1 MELNFQYQTDNM
13 ALPVILGKI
22 ALTMAPTVIGAIQK
36 GKAKDAQRRAEA
48 ERIRQEQ
55 LLKNLEN
62 NRQEII
68 NPFEN
73 LSVAT
78 KAAEMQMEGVDDSLA
93 MALDTLQATG
103 YGSGAATALA
113 REANKA
119 KMKISSDIQKQ
130 EVQNQ
135 KLQAQGRIMEF
146 QVREQREMQKMNRVA
161 GLADAAYNQGLQYQ
175 SDANAALASGLSN
188 SATLGMSMLNGLNA
202 PQKQGT
208 TGDDTNTTGGN
219 KTTGGGTFTGTNYT
233 FGQTQNT
240 GLNTNNL
247 TIGSGG
253 GLTGNLGGNLGL
265 PSLNITGGPTFNKG
279 IDDYNNGVPPAAGM
293 TWDFSLQRWTY

>member
-1 MELNFQYQTDNM
+1 MG
-13 ALPVILGKI
+13 LPIILGKI

-36 GKAKDAQRRAEA
+36 GKAKDAQRRSEA

-119 KMKISSDIQKQ
+119 KMKISGDIQKQ

-135 KLQAQGRIMEF
+135 KLQAQGRMMEF
-146 QVREQREMQKMNRVA
+146 QVRERREMQKMNRVA
-161 GLADAAYNQGLQYQ
+161 GLADAAYNQSLQYQ

-188 SATLGMSMLNGLNA
+188 SAALGMSMLNSLNA
-202 PQKQGT
+202 PKKTGT
-208 TGDDTNTTGGN
+208 TGDDTDTTGGN
-219 KTTGGGTFTGTNYT
+219 KTTGAGGTGAGGGATTGYT
-233 FGQTQNT
+233 FGQTQGNT
-240 GLNTNNL
+240 
-247 TIGSGG
+247 
-253 GLTGNLGGNLGL
+253 GLTGNLGLGGSGLTGVNTMFPSSSLGL
-265 PSLNITGGPTFNKG
+265 PSLGITGGPTFNQG

-293 TWDFSLQRWTY
+293 TWDFALQRWTY